1 MDARLS
7 LASIKKNLIRR
18 EEEQAFFNPVLS
30 VMSMGKHHITTIDQ
44 IFQR

>member
-1 MDARLS
+1 MDAGLRPGPY
-7 LASIKKNLIRR
+7 KKNFIRR

-30 VMSMGKHHITTIDQ
+30 VMSMGKRHITTIDQ